1 MEKNL
6 RKKKVK
12 IVPIGNSQG
21 IRLPKDVLR
30 KYGFIDSLILEET
43 ESGLFLRKQEDKK
56 LSWEETY
63 KAMSEEQ
70 EDWEE
75 AYDYGIQ
82 MVDAL
87 DDEEKCDDAQEG
99 FDGFGFW
106 EDAHGDVFLLF
117 GRAVG
122 LGPGFECSHVF
133 GAELGFAVE
142 HYVAFEGHFGFFHF
156 LPAFFDG
163 VMGILDFIPFTIQVI
178 ITFDI
183 Q

>member
-70 EDWEE
+70 EDWS
-75 AYDYGIQ
+75 D
-82 MVDAL
+82 
-87 DDEEKCDDAQEG
+87 
-99 FDGFGFW
+99 FDVTLADGLEN
-106 EDAHGDVFLLF
+106 ED
-117 GRAVG
+117 
-122 LGPGFECSHVF
+122 
-133 GAELGFAVE
+133 
-142 HYVAFEGHFGFFHF
+142 
-156 LPAFFDG
+156 
-163 VMGILDFIPFTIQVI
+163 
-178 ITFDI
+178 
-183 Q
+183 

>member
-70 EDWEE
+70 EDWSDFDVTLADGLE
-75 AYDYGIQ
+75 
-82 MVDAL
+82 
-87 DDEEKCDDAQEG
+87 DED
-99 FDGFGFW
+99 
-106 EDAHGDVFLLF
+106 
-117 GRAVG
+117 
-122 LGPGFECSHVF
+122 
-133 GAELGFAVE
+133 
-142 HYVAFEGHFGFFHF
+142 
-156 LPAFFDG
+156 
-163 VMGILDFIPFTIQVI
+163 
-178 ITFDI
+178 
-183 Q
+183 